1 MRPQGFRLSL
11 SGFVVAVQSLSCVR
25 LFATPWTAALQAS
38 LSFTISC
45 SLLKLVS
52 VESVVLSNHL
62 LLCLPYFSLMLS
74 RSSPVITNGRIS
86 FSWLKSLYVYIPRP
100 RCPSIRLQTL
110 HCFVN
115 DAALHTGAGVPLSQ
129 SAASSY
135 KDPAADA
142 GLSGMMPRLKTPNL
156 TPSEK
161 SLGVKVTGLQVLG
174 SGHGHRR
181 GHRLTDHGTDQVAP
195 SILHKVSVS
204 PGGENLLTALGC
216 VLDHGLLSVGTT
228 RLQPSLVTHCSLG
241 GARAGL
247 PRPPNPTDSLPL
259 HKGGACVFLTRTC
272 QQMHLGA
279 WPIRPPLHVSPAQSC
294 QPLAF

>member
-1 MRPQGFRLSL
+1 M
-11 SGFVVAVQSLSCVR
+11 
-25 LFATPWTAALQAS
+25 
-38 LSFTISC
+38 
-45 SLLKLVS
+45 
-52 VESVVLSNHL
+52 LSNHL
-62 LLCLPYFSLMLS
+62 LLCLAYFSLMLS

-247 PRPPNPTDSLPL
+247 PRPPNPTDSSSAQGWGLRLPHPDVSTDAPRGL
-259 HKGGACVFLTRTC
+259 ADPPPAPRLPCPVLPTSCLLEPHSKHPGPFCDGPPSAPGACC
-272 QQMHLGA
+272 QGPGTHSLPGVGA
-279 WPIRPPLHVSPAQSC
+279 PQG
-294 QPLAF
+294 LALDWGPRGSAGG